1 MKVVMMSEDEGGE
14 GGETS
19 EGGEGGEVSEGGEGG
34 EGYSANIPDDVV
46 DC

>member
-1 MKVVMMSEDEGGE
+1 MKVVRMMSEGEGSE
-14 GGETS
+14 GGET
-19 EGGEGGEVSEGGEGG
+19 SEGGEGG

>member
-19 EGGEGGEVSEGGEGG
+19 EGGEGGE
-34 EGYSANIPDDVV
+34 GYSANIPDDVV